1 MLPHHHQ
8 PSSGTRRRPQLVHAA
23 TEAALVALA
32 GVGAFLLRFE
42 FEIPA
47 PYVPH
52 LKVALAIWILVKL
65 TAFQWHQLDRRAWRF
80 FSIDD
85 MLQVCSANLI
95 GSLLSLPLVLWLA
108 PTGFPRS
115 IPIMDLMLCSL
126 FIGTRY
132 LIARLVIQARQ
143 PRAATPGT
151 DVLIYGAGR
160 AGVALLAETRAN
172 SSLGYNVLGFIDDD
186 PKLTDFIVYSTSV
199 LGRGAEL
206 KSIASRTGVRE
217 VLIALP
223 SATAEEMVEILQ
235 YCQQA
240 RVRFRT
246 VAALGEMVENK
257 AIATQIRD
265 VDVQDLLSRDPVEL
279 DRELLR
285 SRIEGKVVMVT
296 GAAGSIGSELCR
308 QIARFRPSRLIAFE
322 VAETPLFHLERE
334 LRTAFPELYLVL
346 EIGNIRDQQR
356 VSSVMKG
363 HLPVMVYHAAAYKH
377 VPIME
382 SSVIEAIT
390 NNVFG
395 TWNVAQAAA
404 EHGVEEFV
412 LISSDKAVHPTSVM
426 GATKRLC
433 ELLIRS
439 LPACPTRFVAVR
451 FGNVLGSNGSV
462 IPLFKQQIAKGGP
475 ITVTHPDMQ
484 RYFMTIPE
492 ASQLVLQAS
501 VMGQGGEIFVL
512 EMGGQV
518 KIVDIARKLILLSG
532 LVPDTDIKIEFSGIR
547 PGEKLYE
554 ELNLHDEETIA
565 TSHRKIKM
573 FTGGGAPTSHV
584 LAQLNHMRHLC
595 DSRRL
600 GDIVPLIQE
609 LVPEY
614 SASKHVLSLAA
625 AEPPRKRAQLVTM
638 PPAARAKT
646 VGNVG

>member
-1 MLPHHHQ
+1 MLLLHHH
-8 PSSGTRRRPQLVHAA
+8 SSGTQRAPLLLHMV
-23 TEAALVALA
+23 TEVVLIALA
-32 GVGAFLLRFE
+32 GFGAFLLRFE

-47 PYVPH
+47 LYVPH

-65 TAFQWHQLDRRAWRF
+65 SAFQWHQLDRRSWRF

-85 MLQVCSANLI
+85 MLQVCKANMI

-108 PTGFPRS
+108 PTGFPQS

-126 FIGTRY
+126 FIGSRY
-132 LIARLVIQARQ
+132 LIARLLIEARQ
-143 PRAATPGT
+143 PRVSTPGVN
-151 DVLIYGAGR
+151 VLIYGAGR
-160 AGVALLAETRAN
+160 AGVALVSETRAN
-172 SSLGYNVLGFIDDD
+172 PSLGYNVLGFIDDD
-186 PKLTDFIVYSTSV
+186 PKLTDFFVYGTSV
-199 LGRGAEL
+199 LGRGAQL
-206 KSIASRTGVRE
+206 KTIANRTGARE

-223 SATAEEMVEILQ
+223 SATAEEMVQVLH

-246 VAALGEMVENK
+246 VATLGEIVESK
-257 AIATQIRD
+257 EMASQIRD
-265 VDVQDLLSRDPVEL
+265 VDVQDLLSREPVEL

-285 SRIEGKVVMVT
+285 SRIEGKIVMVT

-308 QIARFRPSRLIAFE
+308 QIARFRPSRLVAFE

-334 LRTAFPELYLVL
+334 LRTAFPDLNLVL
-346 EIGNIRDQQR
+346 AIGNIRDQQR
-356 VSSVMKG
+356 VSSVMKT
-363 HLPVMVYHAAAYKH
+363 HRPVMVYHAAAYKH

-382 SSVIEAIT
+382 SSVVEAIA

-404 EHGVEEFV
+404 EHGAEEFV

-439 LPACPTRFVAVR
+439 LPASQTRFVAVR

-462 IPLFKQQIAKGGP
+462 IPLFKQQISNGGP
-475 ITVTHPDMQ
+475 VTVTHPDMQ

-512 EMGGQV
+512 EMGAQV

-554 ELNLHDEETIA
+554 ELNLNDEETIA

-573 FTGGGAPTSHV
+573 FMGRGGSTSQI
-584 LAQLNHMRHLC
+584 LSQLNHLRHLC
-595 DSRRL
+595 DNRRL
-600 GDIVPLIQE
+600 GEIVPLMQE

-614 SASKHVLSLAA
+614 VASEHVLSLAA
-625 AEPPRKRAQLVTM
+625 AEPPRKRAQIVTM
-638 PPAARAKT
+638 PQAARAKAA
-646 VGNVG
+646 GNAG

>member
-1 MLPHHHQ
+1 MLLHHH
-8 PSSGTRRRPQLVHAA
+8 PSSGTQRTPQLWLVAI
-23 TEAALVALA
+23 EAVLIALA
-32 GVGAFLLRFE
+32 GFGAFLLRFE

-47 PYVPH
+47 LYVPH

-65 TAFQWHQLDRRAWRF
+65 TAFQWHQLDRRSWRF

-85 MLQVCSANLI
+85 MLQVCKANLI

-108 PTGFPRS
+108 PSGFPRS
-115 IPIMDLMLCSL
+115 IPIVDLMLCSL

-132 LIARLVIQARQ
+132 LIARLVLEACQ
-143 PRAATPGT
+143 PKVTSPGAN
-151 DVLIYGAGR
+151 VLIYGAGR
-160 AGVALLAETRAN
+160 AGVALLVETRAN
-172 SSLGYNVLGFIDDD
+172 SSLGYNVFGFIDDD
-186 PKLTDFIVYSTSV
+186 PKLTDFMVYGTSV

-206 KSIASRTGVRE
+206 QSIASRTGVRE

-223 SATAEEMVEILQ
+223 SATAEEMVAILQ

-246 VAALGEMVENK
+246 VAALGEMMESK

-285 SRIEGKVVMVT
+285 QRIEGKVVMVT

-308 QIARFRPSRLIAFE
+308 QIARFRPSRLVAFE

-334 LRTAFPELYLVL
+334 LRAAFPELNLVL
-346 EIGNIRDQQR
+346 EIGNIRDAQR

-363 HLPVMVYHAAAYKH
+363 HRPAMVYHAAAYKH

-404 EHGVEEFV
+404 EYGAQEFV

-433 ELLIRS
+433 ELLVRS
-439 LPACPTRFVAVR
+439 LPAGPTRFVAVR

-475 ITVTHPDMQ
+475 VTVTHPDMR

-554 ELNLHDEETIA
+554 ELNLNDEETIA

-573 FTGGGAPTSHV
+573 FTGGGASTSQV
-584 LAQLNHMRHLC
+584 LSQLNHMRHLC
-595 DSRRL
+595 DNRRL
-600 GDIVPLIQE
+600 GEIVPLIQE

-614 SASKHVLSLAA
+614 VASEHVLRLAA
-625 AEPPRKRAQLVTM
+625 AEPPRKRAQVVTM
-638 PPAARAKT
+638 PPAARAT
-646 VGNVG
+646 AAGNVG

>member
-1 MLPHHHQ
+1 MLLLHHH
-8 PSSGTRRRPQLVHAA
+8 SSGTQRAPLLLHMV
-23 TEAALVALA
+23 TEAVLIALA
-32 GVGAFLLRFE
+32 GFGAFLLRFE

-47 PYVPH
+47 LYVPH

-65 TAFQWHQLDRRAWRF
+65 SAFQWHQLARRSWRF

-85 MLQVCSANLI
+85 MLQVCKANMI

-108 PTGFPRS
+108 PTGFPQS

-126 FIGTRY
+126 FIGSRY
-132 LIARLVIQARQ
+132 LIARLLIEARQ
-143 PRAATPGT
+143 PRVSTPGVN
-151 DVLIYGAGR
+151 VLIYGAGR
-160 AGVALLAETRAN
+160 AGVALVSETRAN
-172 SSLGYNVLGFIDDD
+172 PSLGYNVLGFIDDD
-186 PKLTDFIVYSTSV
+186 PKLTDFFVYGTSV
-199 LGRGAEL
+199 LGRGAQL
-206 KSIASRTGVRE
+206 KTIANRTGARE

-223 SATAEEMVEILQ
+223 SATAEEMVQVLH

-246 VAALGEMVENK
+246 VATLGEIVESK
-257 AIATQIRD
+257 EMATQIRD
-265 VDVQDLLSRDPVEL
+265 VDVQDLLSREPVEL

-285 SRIEGKVVMVT
+285 SRIEGKIVMVT

-308 QIARFRPSRLIAFE
+308 QIARFRPSRLVAFE

-334 LRTAFPELYLVL
+334 LRTAFPDLNLVL
-346 EIGNIRDQQR
+346 AIGNIRDQQR
-356 VSSVMKG
+356 VSSVMKT
-363 HLPVMVYHAAAYKH
+363 HRPVIVYHAAAYKH

-382 SSVIEAIT
+382 SSVVEAIA

-404 EHGVEEFV
+404 EHGAEEFV

-439 LPACPTRFVAVR
+439 LPASQTRFVAVR

-462 IPLFKQQIAKGGP
+462 IPLFKQQISNGGP
-475 ITVTHPDMQ
+475 VTVTHPDMQ

-512 EMGGQV
+512 EMGAQV

-554 ELNLHDEETIA
+554 ELNLNDEETIA

-573 FTGGGAPTSHV
+573 FMGRGGSTSQI
-584 LAQLNHMRHLC
+584 LSQLNHLRHLC
-595 DSRRL
+595 DNRRL
-600 GDIVPLIQE
+600 GEIVPLMQE

-614 SASKHVLSLAA
+614 VASEHVLSLAA
-625 AEPPRKRAQLVTM
+625 AEPPRKRAQIVTM
-638 PPAARAKT
+638 PQAARAKAA
-646 VGNVG
+646 GNAG

>member
-1 MLPHHHQ
+1 MISLPHY
-8 PSSGTRRRPQLVHAA
+8 PSGTHRGSQLSHLA
-23 TEAALVALA
+23 TEAALIALA
-32 GVGAFLLRFE
+32 GFSAFLLRFE
-42 FEIPA
+42 FEIPKL
-47 PYVPH
+47 YGPH

-65 TAFQWHQLDRRAWRF
+65 SAFQWHQLNRRSWRF

-85 MLQVCSANLI
+85 MLQVCKANMI
-95 GSLLSLPLVLWLA
+95 GSWLSLPLVLWLA

-115 IPIMDLMLCSL
+115 IPIIDLMLCSL

-132 LIARLVIQARQ
+132 LFARLVIEARQ
-143 PRAATPGT
+143 PRVLTPGVN
-151 DVLIYGAGR
+151 VLIYGAGR

-172 SSLGYNVLGFIDDD
+172 PTLGYNVLGFIDDD
-186 PKLTDFIVYSTSV
+186 PKLTDFIVYGTSV
-199 LGRGAEL
+199 LGRGAAL
-206 KSIASRTGVRE
+206 KTVANRTGARE

-223 SATAEEMVEILQ
+223 SATAEEMVQILQ

-246 VAALGEMVENK
+246 VAALGEIVETK
-257 AIATQIRD
+257 ALSSQIRE
-265 VDVQDLLSRDPVEL
+265 VDVQDLLSREPVEL

-285 SRIEGKVVMVT
+285 RRIEGKVVMVT

-308 QIARFRPSRLIAFE
+308 QIARFRPSRLVAFE

-334 LRTAFPELYLVL
+334 LRTTFPDLTLVL
-346 EIGNIRDQQR
+346 AIGNIRDQQR
-356 VSSVMKG
+356 VSSVMKM
-363 HLPVMVYHAAAYKH
+363 HHPAMVYHAAAYKH

-404 EHGVEEFV
+404 EHGAEEFV

-439 LPACPTRFVAVR
+439 LPAGQTRFVAVR

-462 IPLFKQQIAKGGP
+462 IPLFKQQIANGGP
-475 ITVTHPDMQ
+475 VTVTHPDMQ

-501 VMGQGGEIFVL
+501 VMGHGGEIFVL
-512 EMGGQV
+512 DMGGQV

-532 LVPDTDIKIEFSGIR
+532 LVPDVDIKIEFSGIR

-554 ELNLHDEETIA
+554 ELNLNDEETIT

-573 FTGGGAPTSHV
+573 FTGGAASASP
-584 LAQLNHMRHLC
+584 LLPRLNHMRHLC
-595 DSRRL
+595 DNRRL
-600 GDIVPLIQE
+600 GEIVPLIQE

-614 SASKHVLSLAA
+614 VASEHVLSLAA
-625 AEPPRKRAQLVTM
+625 TEPARKRVHIVTM
-638 PPAARAKT
+638 PQTAKAKAA
-646 VGNVG
+646 GNAG

>member
-1 MLPHHHQ
+1 MLLLHHH
-8 PSSGTRRRPQLVHAA
+8 SSGTRWAPLLLHKV
-23 TEAALVALA
+23 TEAVLIALA
-32 GVGAFLLRFE
+32 GFGAFLLRFE
-42 FEIPA
+42 FEIPPMYA
-47 PYVPH
+47 PH

-65 TAFQWHQLDRRAWRF
+65 SAFQWHQLDRRSWRF
-80 FSIDD
+80 FSINDV
-85 MLQVCSANLI
+85 LQVCKANMI

-108 PTGFPRS
+108 PAGFPRS

-126 FIGTRY
+126 FIGSRY
-132 LIARLVIQARQ
+132 LIARLLIESRH
-143 PRAATPGT
+143 PRVSTPGVG
-151 DVLIYGAGR
+151 VLIYGAGR
-160 AGVALLAETRAN
+160 AGVALLSETRTN
-172 SSLGYNVLGFIDDD
+172 PSLGYNVLGFIDDD
-186 PKLTDFIVYSTSV
+186 PKLTDFFVYGTSV
-199 LGRGAEL
+199 LGRGAQL
-206 KSIASRTGVRE
+206 TAIASRTGARE

-223 SATAEEMVEILQ
+223 SATAEEMVQILH

-240 RVRFRT
+240 RIRFRT
-246 VAALGEMVENK
+246 VATLGEIVENK
-257 AIATQIRD
+257 EIAAQIRN
-265 VDVQDLLSRDPVEL
+265 VDVQDLLSREPVEL

-285 SRIEGKVVMVT
+285 SRIEGKIVMVT

-334 LRTAFPELYLVL
+334 LRTAFPDLNLVL
-346 EIGNIRDQQR
+346 AIGNIRDQQR
-356 VSSVMKG
+356 VSSVMKT
-363 HLPVMVYHAAAYKH
+363 HRPVMVYHAAAYKH

-382 SSVIEAIT
+382 SSVVEAIA

-404 EHGVEEFV
+404 EHGAEEFV

-439 LPACPTRFVAVR
+439 LPASQTRFVAVR

-462 IPLFKQQIAKGGP
+462 IPLFKQQISNGGP
-475 ITVTHPDMQ
+475 VTVTHPDMQ

-512 EMGGQV
+512 EMGAQV

-532 LVPDTDIKIEFSGIR
+532 RVPDTDIKIEFSGIR

-554 ELNLHDEETIA
+554 ELNLNDEETIA

-573 FTGGGAPTSHV
+573 FTGGGGSTSHI
-584 LAQLNHMRHLC
+584 LSQLNHLRHLC
-595 DSRRL
+595 DNRRL
-600 GDIVPLIQE
+600 GEIVPLMQE

-614 SASKHVLSLAA
+614 VASQHVLGLAA
-625 AEPPRKRAQLVTM
+625 AEPPRNRANLATM
-638 PPAARAKT
+638 PQAARAQAA
-646 VGNVG
+646 GNAG